1 MAKRLKQHIEIN
13 GQNRWVTGYTHQ
25 EVLDNA
31 IKLVIA
37 STKAE
42 AQTATEKKV
51 TFAAYAKNWLV
62 LYKEHTLKHTTLREY
77 TTLLNK
83 HILPAFGKMDICAIT
98 IDDVQRF
105 MNDKASMSRKSI
117 HEMVMVLGMILES
130 AVEDG
135 IITRNPAR
143 SKRLKN
149 PSKKKMVRNALEREQ
164 VVDIIANLHRLTDER
179 DVLLLAL
186 LIGMIGLASAKYTQT
201 ISINGKI
208 TFSARLADSI
218 AAAAVHFS
226 PTQDNSLQA
235 TTVP

>member
-37 STKAE
+37 ATKAE
-42 AQTATEKKV
+42 TQEATEKKV

-83 HILPAFGKMDICAIT
+83 HILPVFGEMNICAIT
-98 IDDVQRF
+98 IDEVQRF

-117 HEMVMVLGMILES
+117 HEMVMVCNTLGIHLAILTSTSVRRIVSTTTWVHIVEPVSFSEQS
-130 AVEDG
+130 AE
-135 IITRNPAR
+135 TRC
-143 SKRLKN
+143 
-149 PSKKKMVRNALEREQ
+149 PSSCFYRCL
-164 VVDIIANLHRLTDER
+164 
-179 DVLLLAL
+179 
-186 LIGMIGLASAKYTQT
+186 
-201 ISINGKI
+201 
-208 TFSARLADSI
+208 
-218 AAAAVHFS
+218 
-226 PTQDNSLQA
+226 
-235 TTVP
+235 